1 LFRDKKIGET
11 KVNALTSLP
20 DLGRQSSTSGK
31 PKKLVSNKQKA
42 AIVVRLLSSEGV
54 KLPLAGLTDDMQTAL
69 TSEIA
74 EMRLIDR
81 DTLRNVVG
89 EFCEQLEDVGLAFP
103 GGLDGAL
110 NLLDGQLSVSTATR
124 LRRLAMSTSQADPW
138 DRLAGLSA
146 EVLAPVLE
154 EESTEVGAVML
165 SKLSVS
171 KAAELLGKLPGDK
184 ARRIAYAVSLTGNV
198 SPETVT
204 RIGHALAAQL
214 DSEPA
219 RAFDI
224 GPVERVGAILNYS
237 AASTRDTVL
246 QGLDEDDAFFA
257 EQVRKAIFTFANIPT
272 RINARDIPKILRNVD
287 QSALITALAGAIGA
301 LQPAA
306 EFILANM
313 SQRMAASLRDEMANL
328 GKVKEKEAEEAMSA
342 IVNAIREMESAGE
355 VFLVAE
361 DEA

>member
-1 LFRDKKIGET
+1 M
-11 KVNALTSLP
+11 NALTSLP
-20 DLGRQSSTSGK
+20 DLGRLSLPGGKARRPVSS
-31 PKKLVSNKQKA
+31 KQKA

-81 DTLRNVVG
+81 DTLRDVVA
-89 EFCEQLEDVGLAFP
+89 EFCEQLESVGLAFP

-110 NLLDGQLSVSTATR
+110 NLLDGQLSAATTTR
-124 LRRLAMSTSQADPW
+124 LRRLAMSNSQADPW
-138 DRLAGLSA
+138 ERLAGLSA
-146 EVLAPVLE
+146 DILAPVLG
-154 EESTEVGAVML
+154 EESIEVGAVML
-165 SKLSVS
+165 SKLSVA

-237 AASTRDTVL
+237 AAATRDSVL
-246 QGLDEDDAFFA
+246 QGLDEDDAVFA

-272 RINARDIPKILRNVD
+272 RIDGRDIPKILRNVD
-287 QSALITALAGAIGA
+287 QSALITALAGATGT

-306 EFILANM
+306 EFILSNM
-313 SQRMAASLRDEMANL
+313 SQRMAASLRDEISNL
-328 GKVKEKEAEEAMSA
+328 GKVKEKDSEDAMSA
-342 IVNAIREMESAGE
+342 VVGAIREMEAAGE
-355 VFLVAE
+355 IFLIAE
-361 DEA
+361 DEP